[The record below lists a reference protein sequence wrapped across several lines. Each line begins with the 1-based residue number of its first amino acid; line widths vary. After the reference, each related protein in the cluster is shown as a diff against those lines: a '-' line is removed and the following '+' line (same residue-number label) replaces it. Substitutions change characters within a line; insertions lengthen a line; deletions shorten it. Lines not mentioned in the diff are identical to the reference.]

1 MILHFLCLLALII
14 YELGL
19 QKTKKIENQ
28 PGLKKFNLNFILTC
42 FTYGV
47 WSVRQKKWPLWQ
59 GGHLWRFHYNNHWDC
74 NHNLHSQ
81 WIPANGRYGY
91 PAQSWALVVPG
102 GPWWLKNL
110 SFFQENNAGHSG
122 FHSLRAHDFLQ
133 FFLECS
139 LAAYSKSLGIF
150 ILRFAEAITLQLTLN
165 EAVGNKCKVLQV
177 EGDNFHKVLLL
188 YLERKYKAQIGS
200 YSNIPSSSKVNI
212 FEVKNIVEMIK
223 IRMSW
228 EVKTVKVTNLFQ

>member
-47 WSVRQKKWPLWQ
+47 WSVCQKRGRCGKVAVC
-59 GGHLWRFHYNNHWDC
+59 GGSIIIFIVIVVK
-74 NHNLHSQ
+74 NLRRAPFDISQ
-81 WIPANGRYGY
+81 CRYGY
-91 PAQSWALVVPG
+91 PAQSWALAVPG
-102 GPWWLKNL
+102 GPWWLRNL
-110 SFFQENNAGHSG
+110 CFFKENDSGHPG
-122 FHSLRAHDFLQ
+122 FHRLRALDFLQ

-139 LAAYSKSLGIF
+139 LAAKIKFDLRKKICFAGE

-165 EAVGNKCKVLQV
+165 EAVGHKCKVLQV
-177 EGDNFHKVLLL
+177 ESDNFHKVLLL
-188 YLERKYKAQIGS
+188 YLERKYKAE
-200 YSNIPSSSKVNI
+200 N
-212 FEVKNIVEMIK
+212 
-223 IRMSW
+223 R
-228 EVKTVKVTNLFQ
+228 